1 MTPLER
7 KVQELTCL
15 YEVARALATSLD
27 IKETSG
33 EVLRILVT
41 MLGATR
47 GSLALRDPVTDD
59 LAITAAHG
67 LTPDE
72 MARGRFKTT
81 EGVTGAVFTSGEPM
95 IVPDLGKEPL
105 FLNRTQSRASLS
117 RVALVAVP
125 VQAQGETLG
134 VLSVDRPSPDPSVSL
149 DEDVRVL
156 AVAASLIGQAVKLQR
171 MVDEERRKLEAIN
184 LSLQH
189 QLQAKYRAS
198 PIVGRSPA
206 MNEVFEAIE
215 RVGGSRA
222 TVLLLGESGT
232 GKELIAR
239 AIHYNSP
246 QAEGP
251 FITLNCAA
259 LPEHLVES
267 ELFGHEKG
275 AFTGATALRKGRFEL
290 ADGGT
295 LFLDEIGE
303 LPLAMQSKL
312 LRVLQERTFER
323 VGGSKSITVQVRLI
337 AATNRDLERAVADG
351 TFRGDLYYR
360 LKVVPIHI
368 PPLRERREDIPLLV
382 DHFLKRFRQ
391 EHQRPATIMPDALA
405 RLVEHQWPGNV
416 REVENTIERLVIMG
430 RQPQITLQ
438 DVVAAI
444 GEPARPASTPGG
456 GEASLTSS
464 VEDLERQQI
473 LKAMEEAGGVQAK
486 AAKELGI
493 TPRQLGYRLKKY
505 GLVST

>member
-27 IKETSG
+27 IRETSS
-33 EVLRILVT
+33 EVLRILGTV
-41 MLGATR
+41 LGTTR
-47 GSLALRDPVTDD
+47 GALALHDPGTDD
-59 LAITAAHG
+59 LVITAAYG
-67 LTPDE
+67 LTDEE
-72 MARGRFKTT
+72 MARGRFKPT
-81 EGVTGAVFTSGEPM
+81 EGVTGAVFTAGEPM

-105 FLNRTQSRASLS
+105 FLNRTQSRADLS
-117 RVALVAVP
+117 KLALVAVP

-134 VLSVDRPSPDPSVSL
+134 VLSVDRPAPDPTVSL

-156 AVAASLIGQAVKLQR
+156 TVVASLIGQAAKLQR
-171 MVDEERRKLEAIN
+171 VVDDERRKLEAMN

-189 QLQAKYRAS
+189 QLQAKYRSS

-206 MNEVFEAIE
+206 MVEVFEAIE
-215 RVGGSRA
+215 KVGGSRA

-239 AIHYNSP
+239 AVHYNSP
-246 QAEGP
+246 QADGP
-251 FITLNCAA
+251 FVTLNCAA
-259 LPEHLVES
+259 LPENLIES

-323 VGGSKSITVQVRLI
+323 VGGNRPMTVQVRLI
-337 AATNRDLERAVADG
+337 AATNRDLERAVAEG
-351 TFRGDLYYR
+351 SFREDLYYR
-360 LKVVPIHI
+360 LKVVPIRV
-368 PPLRERREDIPLLV
+368 PPLRERKEDIPLLV
-382 DHFLKRFRQ
+382 DHFLKRLRQ
-391 EHQRPATIMPDALA
+391 EHQKPTTIMPDALA
-405 RLVEHQWPGNV
+405 RLVEHHWPGNV
-416 REVENTIERLVIMG
+416 RELENTLERMVIMG

-438 DVVAAI
+438 DVIAVV
-444 GEPARPASTPGG
+444 GERRRSSSAGAEGD
-456 GEASLTSS
+456 ASLTSS
-464 VEDLERQQI
+464 VEELERQQI
-473 LKAMEEAGGVQAK
+473 VKAMEEAKGVQAK
-486 AAKELGI
+486 AAKSLGI
-493 TPRQLGYRLKKY
+493 TPRQLGYRLRKY
-505 GLVST
+505 GLAS

>member
-15 YEVARALATSLD
+15 YEVARGLATSLD
-27 IKETSG
+27 IRETSH
-33 EVLRILVT
+33 EVLRILGTV
-41 MLGATR
+41 LGTTR
-47 GSLALRDPVTDD
+47 GTLALHDPGTDD
-59 LAITAAHG
+59 LVITAAYG
-67 LTPDE
+67 LTEEE
-72 MARGRFKTT
+72 MARGRFKTA
-81 EGVTGAVFTSGEPM
+81 EGVTGAVFTNGEPM

-105 FLNRTQSRASLS
+105 FLNRTQSRADLS
-117 RVALVAVP
+117 RLALVAVP

-134 VLSVDRPSPDPSVSL
+134 VLSVDRPAPDPAVSL

-156 AVAASLIGQAVKLQR
+156 AVVASLIGQAVKLQR
-171 MVDEERRKLEAIN
+171 LVDEERRKLEAMN

-198 PIVGRSPA
+198 PIVGRSGA
-206 MNEVFEAIE
+206 MVEVFESIE
-215 RVGGSRA
+215 KVGGSRA

-239 AIHYNSP
+239 AVHYNSP

-259 LPEHLVES
+259 LPENLIES

-303 LPLAMQSKL
+303 LPLGMQSKL

-323 VGGSKSITVQVRLI
+323 VGGTRPITVQVRLI
-337 AATNRDLERAVADG
+337 AATNRDLERAVAEG
-351 TFRGDLYYR
+351 LFREDLYYR
-360 LKVVPIHI
+360 LKVVPIRV
-368 PPLRERREDIPLLV
+368 PPLRERKEDIPLLV
-382 DHFLKRFRQ
+382 DHFLKRLRL
-391 EHQRPATIMPDALA
+391 EHQRPTTIMPDALA

-416 REVENTIERLVIMG
+416 RELENTLERMVIMG

-438 DVVAAI
+438 DVI
-444 GEPARPASTPGG
+444 GVV
-456 GEASLTSS
+456 GERSRSFSVVPESDTSLTST
-464 VEDLERQQI
+464 VEELERQQI
-473 LKAMEEAGGVQAK
+473 LKAMEEAHSVQAR
-486 AAKELGI
+486 AAKLLGI
-493 TPRQLGYRLKKY
+493 TPRQLGYRLRKY
-505 GLVST
+505 GLSSV

>member
-15 YEVARALATSLD
+15 YEAARALAVSLD

-33 EVLRILVT
+33 EVLRILGTV
-41 MLGATR
+41 LGTTQGA
-47 GSLALRDPVTDD
+47 LALHDPATDD
-59 LAITAAHG
+59 LVITVAHG
-67 LTPDE
+67 LTEEE
-72 MARGRFKTT
+72 MARGRFKPT

-105 FLNRTQSRASLS
+105 FLNRTQSRVDLS
-117 RVALVAVP
+117 KLALVAVP

-134 VLSVDRPSPDPSVSL
+134 VLSVDRPGTDPTVSL
-149 DEDVRVL
+149 EEDVRVL
-156 AVAASLIGQAVKLQR
+156 TVVASLIGQAVKLQR
-171 MVDEERRKLEAIN
+171 VVDEERRKLEAMN

-206 MNEVFEAIE
+206 MVEVFEAIE
-215 RVGGSRA
+215 KVGGSRA

-246 QAEGP
+246 QTEGP

-259 LPEHLVES
+259 LPENLIES

-323 VGGSKSITVQVRLI
+323 VGGNRPITVQVRLI
-337 AATNRDLERAVADG
+337 AATNRDLDRAVADG
-351 TFRGDLYYR
+351 SFREDLYYR
-360 LKVVPIHI
+360 LKVVPIRV
-368 PPLRERREDIPLLV
+368 PSLRERKEDVPLLV
-382 DHFLKRFRQ
+382 DHFLKRLRQ
-391 EHQRPATIMPDALA
+391 EHQKPSTIMPDALA
-405 RLVEHQWPGNV
+405 RLVEHHWPGNV
-416 REVENTIERLVIMG
+416 RELENTLERLVIMG

-438 DVVAAI
+438 DVTAVV
-444 GEPARPASTPGG
+444 GERSRPLSAGADG
-456 GEASLTSS
+456 DASLTSS
-464 VEDLERQQI
+464 VEELERQQI
-473 LKAMEEAGGVQAK
+473 VKAMEDAKGVQAK
-486 AAKELGI
+486 AAKSLGI
-493 TPRQLGYRLKKY
+493 TPRQLGYRLRKY
-505 GLVST
+505 GLAS

>member
-15 YEVARALATSLD
+15 YEAARALATSLD
-27 IKETSG
+27 IKETSR
-33 EVLRILVT
+33 EVLRILGTV
-41 MLGATR
+41 LGTTQGA
-47 GSLALRDPVTDD
+47 LALHDPATDD
-59 LAITAAHG
+59 LVITVAHG
-67 LTPDE
+67 LTDE
-72 MARGRFKTT
+72 EIARGRFKPT

-105 FLNRTQSRASLS
+105 FLNRTQSREDLS
-117 RVALVAVP
+117 KLALVAVP

-134 VLSVDRPSPDPSVSL
+134 VLSVDRPGTDPTVSL
-149 DEDVRVL
+149 AEDVRMLTV
-156 AVAASLIGQAVKLQR
+156 VASLIGQAVKLQR
-171 MVDEERRKLEAIN
+171 VVDDERRKLEAMN

-198 PIVGRSPA
+198 PIVGRSSA
-206 MNEVFEAIE
+206 MVEVFDAIE
-215 RVGGSRA
+215 KVGGSRA

-251 FITLNCAA
+251 FVTLNCAA
-259 LPEHLVES
+259 LPENLIES

-303 LPLAMQSKL
+303 LPLAMQAKL

-323 VGGSKSITVQVRLI
+323 VGGSRAITVQVRLI
-337 AATNRDLERAVADG
+337 AATNRDLDRAVAEG
-351 TFRGDLYYR
+351 SFREDLYYR
-360 LKVVPIHI
+360 LKVVPIRV
-368 PPLRERREDIPLLV
+368 PPLRERKEDVPMLV
-382 DHFLKRFRQ
+382 DHFLKRLRQ
-391 EHQRPATIMPDALA
+391 EHQKPTTIMPDALA

-416 REVENTIERLVIMG
+416 RELENTLERMVIMG

-438 DVVAAI
+438 DVIAVV
-444 GEPARPASTPGG
+444 GERFRPPG
-456 GEASLTSS
+456 AVSDADPSLTSS
-464 VEDLERQQI
+464 VEELERQQI
-473 LKAMEEAGGVQAK
+473 VKAMEEAKGVQAK
-486 AAKELGI
+486 AAKSLGI
-493 TPRQLGYRLKKY
+493 TPRQLGYRLRKY
-505 GLVST
+505 GLAS

>member
-15 YEVARALATSLD
+15 YEAARALTTSLD
-27 IKETSG
+27 IRETSR
-33 EVLRILVT
+33 EVLRILGTV
-41 MLGATR
+41 LGTTQGA
-47 GSLALRDPVTDD
+47 LAVHDPATDD
-59 LAITAAHG
+59 LVITVAHG
-67 LTPDE
+67 LTAEE
-72 MARGRFKTT
+72 MARGRFKPT
-81 EGVTGAVFTSGEPM
+81 EGVTGAVFSSGEPM

-105 FLNRTQSRASLS
+105 FLNRTQSREDLS
-117 RVALVAVP
+117 KLALVAVP

-134 VLSVDRPSPDPSVSL
+134 VLSVDRPGTDPSVSL
-149 DEDVRVL
+149 EEDVRVL
-156 AVAASLIGQAVKLQR
+156 TVVASLIGQAVKLQR
-171 MVDEERRKLEAIN
+171 VVDDERRKLEAMN

-206 MNEVFEAIE
+206 MVEVFDAIE
-215 RVGGSRA
+215 KVGGSRA

-251 FITLNCAA
+251 FVTLNCAA
-259 LPEHLVES
+259 LPENLIES

-303 LPLAMQSKL
+303 LPLAMQAKL

-323 VGGSKSITVQVRLI
+323 VGGSRAITVQVRLI
-337 AATNRDLERAVADG
+337 AATNRDLDRAVAEG
-351 TFRGDLYYR
+351 SFREDLYYR
-360 LKVVPIHI
+360 LKVVPIRV
-368 PPLRERREDIPLLV
+368 PPLRERKEDVPMLV
-382 DHFLKRFRQ
+382 DHFLKRLRQ
-391 EHQRPATIMPDALA
+391 EHQKPTTIMPDALA
-405 RLVEHQWPGNV
+405 RLVEHPWPGNV
-416 REVENTIERLVIMG
+416 RELENTLERMVIMG

-438 DVVAAI
+438 DVIAVVGERSRPSGAASD
-444 GEPARPASTPGG
+444 AD
-456 GEASLTSS
+456 ASLTSS
-464 VEDLERQQI
+464 VEELERQQI
-473 LKAMEEAGGVQAK
+473 VKAMEEAKGVQAK
-486 AAKELGI
+486 AAKSLGI
-493 TPRQLGYRLKKY
+493 TPRQLGYRLRKY
-505 GLVST
+505 GLAS